1 MPNTALLRKS
11 LKALDAARPAYVKA
25 HKFYEGTFAE
35 PFASLLMQR
44 VLVASQPDYK
54 MVLSAVPVDAVVE
67 KLEIVDVRTSDPDA
81 TAFLQDNVWAANNM
95 ELEHLVAILAAEKFG
110 DAYLFMWPET
120 AQVVGYDQATGSE
133 AENID
138 EELDEEEDELEDGE
152 EVMTMTYQSPLK
164 VRVFYDESNPRLMT
178 HAVKRLKTGRGVQE
192 CAWLYYADGRI
203 EKYET
208 PEDKCG
214 LESFKYVEDI
224 PNPLEEIPFIH
235 LRNGFPYGTPLHR
248 KAYGPQ
254 NALTKLVVNQL
265 SGSDFDAFP
274 QRWALAKTRGT
285 SGGDDIE
292 WSGDDGTVPDSDE
305 GSVSTL
311 TSGPGRIWDL
321 TGFDSV
327 GQFSTGDVGQFLQP
341 IEKYTE
347 MMAVATGTP
356 AYYFSA
362 DSVGG
367 GTPSGEAVRQRDA
380 RLNTKTERHQKI
392 LNNGFERALQMALDY
407 FGFDDVSVSIK
418 WKPIEYITEEERLAL
433 VKQKTDLGI
442 PLAVALAEAGYDED
456 TVRLWT
462 TGQPTETEL
471 DRRVDM
477 LVKLADGL
485 QKLGTAATLGIDM
498 TDINEIV
505 KQLTSGIQGLN
516 EDDEEEVA

>member
-44 VLVASQPDYK
+44 VLMHQQPDYK

-81 TAFLQDNVWAANNM
+81 TTFLQDNVWNANNM
-95 ELEHLVAILAAEKFG
+95 DLEHLVAILAAEKFG
-110 DAYLFMWPET
+110 DAYLFMWPEA
-120 AQVVGYDQATGSE
+120 AQAEVYDQESSTDGE
-133 AENID
+133 DID
-138 EELDEEEDELEDGE
+138 EEMAEEEGDVEEGD

-164 VRVFYDESNPRLMT
+164 VRVFYDEANPRVMT
-178 HAVKRLKTGRGVQE
+178 HAVKRLKTGKGEQE

-208 PEDKCG
+208 PEKTSG
-214 LESFKYVEDI
+214 IETFRFVEEID
-224 PNPLEEIPFIH
+224 NPLDEIPFVH
-235 LRNGFPYGTPLHR
+235 LRNGFPYGTPLHK

-292 WSGDDGTVPDSDE
+292 WAGDDGTVPDKDE
-305 GSVSTL
+305 GSVSKL

-341 IEKYTE
+341 IEKYIE

-362 DSVGG
+362 ESVGG

-392 LNNGFERALQMALDY
+392 LDNGFERALQMSLNY
-407 FGFDDVSVSIK
+407 FGWEDVSVNIK
-418 WKPIEYITEEERLAL
+418 WKPIEYVTEQEKLEL

-442 PLAVALAEAGYDED
+442 PLAVALTEAGYDED
-456 TVRLWT
+456 TVRNWT
-462 TGQPTETEL
+462 TGQPTESEL
-471 DRRVDM
+471 ERRVNILNGM
-477 LVKLADGL
+477 ADVL
-485 QKLGTAATLGIDM
+485 QKLGTAATLGIDL
-498 TDINEIV
+498 TDVNEIV
-505 KQLTSGIQGLN
+505 KQMLSGISGL
-516 EDDEEEVA
+516 DEEKEEEA